1 MQGFGGEQQVYGNGG
16 GEIKDEDQPWYVKYG
31 IRALGTF
38 AGGLCLFLGAMNVI
52 FSVFSPVCMLFA
64 IWQMLVGFLV
74 VTIEAPFCCAFV
86 DHVQVFARKIED
98 RPLLVKAAVYV
109 VAPLP
114 TIIFCFGFYSFIG
127 GGVVIGA
134 GVIYAMIALGKK
146 ASREEMARNAQQ
158 QSSIGGV
165 GGGSG
170 SSGITGSTSA
180 YQQEPVKNP
189 FSTINISR
197 DPIAAAAAEWANHSA
212 SKFEPPPSYNS
223 ALSNN
228 QQPPRQT
235 WDQSFVNENSRPA
248 ASSFGANP
256 APSDPN
262 NPFR

>member
-1 MQGFGGEQQVYGNGG
+1 MQGFGGDPMNQGYGNGA
-16 GEIKDEDQPWYVKYG
+16 GEPKEEDQPWYVKYG

-146 ASREEMARNAQQ
+146 A
-158 QSSIGGV
+158 
-165 GGGSG
+165 
-170 SSGITGSTSA
+170 
-180 YQQEPVKNP
+180 P
-189 FSTINISR
+189 R
-197 DPIAAAAAEWANHSA
+197 DVMMAAAASLGGRGATDVG
-212 SKFEPPPSYNS
+212 KDIPT
-223 ALSNN
+223 
-228 QQPPRQT
+228 QQH
-235 WDQSFVNENSRPA
+235 QSLVD
-248 ASSFGANP
+248 
-256 APSDPN
+256 DPEIWGQSTY
-262 NPFR
+262 